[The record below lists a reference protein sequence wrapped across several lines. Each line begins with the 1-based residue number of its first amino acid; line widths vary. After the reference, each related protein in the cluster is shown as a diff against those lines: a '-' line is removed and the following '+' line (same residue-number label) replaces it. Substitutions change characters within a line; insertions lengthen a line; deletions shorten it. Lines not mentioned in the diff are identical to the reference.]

1 MPMTKIRER
10 LENYQDRLHAGTAD
24 KIKPQHVEKIIGK
37 LTVKQSEI
45 ETEMA
50 ETEKAGKRE
59 RLEHKLATV
68 KELIEKARWLA
79 TQV

>member
-1 MPMTKIRER
+1 MPMKEITEKLEKYQGR
-10 LENYQDRLHAGTAD
+10 LRAGTAE
-24 KIKPQHVEKIIGK
+24 KIKAKHVEKIIDK
-37 LTVKQSEI
+37 LTAKQSEI

-50 ETEKAGKRE
+50 ETEKPSKRE